1 MELPLSD
8 VRVLTVEQFGA
19 APYATMFLAD
29 FGAEVIKIEQPE
41 GDFARH
47 TTPLSLGENDSLY
60 FQSFNLNKKS
70 MVLDLARDEDRA
82 RFGELARHADVVINN
97 LRGTQ
102 AAKLGLDY
110 ASLSQFNPAI
120 VCGHI
125 TAYGRNNSRA
135 GRPGFDFLMQAE
147 AGLMSMTGEP
157 DAAPARAGVSIIDY
171 MAGMMLAYGV
181 VAALHRSRATGR
193 GGDIDACLFDTAL
206 HQLAYQACWYLN
218 DGLVT
223 TRAPRSAHPT
233 NTPTQL
239 FRTRD
244 GWVYVAAMTDKFWTK
259 LCDALGHGA
268 LAHDARFVTRDLRLE
283 NRVALTTELDRL
295 FAARDT
301 DEWVELL
308 GDAVPLAP
316 VLGLGDAL
324 DADFVSETGMI
335 DALEHPARSP
345 LRVLANPLR
354 IDGQRLPRKRAPAL
368 GENDG
373 EFADLTKPAR

>member
-1 MELPLSD
+1 MNLPLSG

-29 FGAEVIKIEQPE
+29 FGAEVIKIEQPG

-70 MVLDLARDEDRA
+70 VVMDLAREDDRA
-82 RFGELARHADVVINN
+82 SFVELAKNADVVINN

-102 AAKLGLDY
+102 AAKFGLDY
-110 ASLSQFNPAI
+110 ASLSPVNPAV

-181 VAALHRSRATGR
+181 VAALHRSRQTGT

-206 HQLAYQACWYLN
+206 HQLAYQASWYLN
-218 DGLVT
+218 DGFET
-223 TRAPRSAHPT
+223 KRAPRSAHPT

-244 GWVYVAAMTDKFWTK
+244 GWVYVAAMTDKFWAK
-259 LCDALGHGA
+259 LCDALGHSE
-268 LAHDARFVTRDLRLE
+268 LVEDVRFATRDLRLQ
-283 NRVALTTELDRL
+283 NRAALTTELDGL
-295 FAARDT
+295 FAARGT
-301 DEWVELL
+301 QAWVEML
-308 GDAVPLAP
+308 GDTVPLAP
-316 VLGLGDAL
+316 VLGLGEAL
-324 DADFVSETGMI
+324 DAAFVHETEMI
-335 DALEHPARSP
+335 DQLDHPMRPALRT
-345 LRVLANPLR
+345 LANPLR
-354 IDGQRLPRKRAPAL
+354 VDGKRLPRKRAPAL
-368 GENDG
+368 GEHDA
-373 EFADLTKPAR
+373 EFTKPS